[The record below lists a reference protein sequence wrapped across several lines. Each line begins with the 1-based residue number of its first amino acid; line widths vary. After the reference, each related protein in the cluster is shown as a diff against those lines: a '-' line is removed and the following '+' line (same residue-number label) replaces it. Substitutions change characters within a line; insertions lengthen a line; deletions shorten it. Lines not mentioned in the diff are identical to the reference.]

1 MRKERK
7 WYDRETKENSGN
19 DIRTDR
25 RSPLGIFRYLWSVY
39 FRKQH
44 DELGNRHFITNAWFR
59 AYFAVVLSDYQK
71 RKNLCH
77 MERTKRCD
85 SSVMFFPAGI
95 IVLSVCIP
103 FCHQTFQFGNGHG
116 TPVYRN
122 CTSHDCYLPVGK
134 RMPAKREGAAVLLAM
149 GGVFLLATHG
159 QPGDLV
165 ISSQG
170 LFWGMIAAISLVT
183 YNILP
188 GDILKKWGTP
198 VVNGFGMLIGGVVLA
213 VVFRLWEEN
222 WNYDVYIFGALAAI
236 ILIGTLLAFCL
247 YLQGVADLG
256 PMKASLFGCAEPVMA
271 AIISALWLHTT
282 FTVVDLM
289 GFVLIIGAVLLV
301 SSREKESD
309 GEQD

>member
-1 MRKERK
+1 MTEKQKKIRGTIFALTGGALWGFSGTCGQYIFANSTMSSETVTSLRMLGSGLILLLFCLITRKGK
-7 WYDRETKENSGN
+7 TFAIWKEPKDAIRLLCFSLLGLLFCQYAYLSAIKHSNSG
-19 DIRTDR
+19 TA
-25 RSPLGIFRYLWSVY
+25 
-39 FRKQH
+39 
-44 DELGNRHFITNAWFR
+44 T
-59 AYFAVVLSDYQK
+59 VLQY
-71 RKNLCH
+71 
-77 MERTKRCD
+77 T
-85 SSVMFFPAGI
+85 G
-95 IVLSVCIP
+95 IVLLMIVTC
-103 FCHQTFQFGNGHG
+103 
-116 TPVYRN
+116 
-122 CTSHDCYLPVGK
+122 LLEK

-222 WNYDVYIFGALAAI
+222 WNYDVYIFVALAAI